1 MSSELAS
8 VRATCACSRKLQHQA
23 RFRVLTAIA
32 CSASGAR
39 ASLCLIPFRC
49 FAMLERRMN
58 PSWWILAALA
68 LLRTSWHLLY
78 CCIQAYLILACAGA
92 VTSGQ
97 PHHLAQG
104 QKKGWQTSRLE
115 SCFGDSGT
123 SWQPPCALHFQLTNA
138 AVASA
143 TSKGP
148 NGSLLESAN
157 TQTWSVTTVDPNRS
171 S

>member
-23 RFRVLTAIA
+23 RFRVLTAVLTAIA

-78 CCIQAYLILACAGA
+78 CCIQTYLILACAGA

-104 QKKGWQTSRLE
+104 QKRGGRLLGWRAALVTQEPVGSPFVRCTS
-115 SCFGDSGT
+115 
-123 SWQPPCALHFQLTNA
+123 
-138 AVASA
+138 
-143 TSKGP
+143 
-148 NGSLLESAN
+148 SLL
-157 TQTWSVTTVDPNRS
+157 TQRWPLPQARGRMAHCWNLPTPKPGL
-171 S
+171 